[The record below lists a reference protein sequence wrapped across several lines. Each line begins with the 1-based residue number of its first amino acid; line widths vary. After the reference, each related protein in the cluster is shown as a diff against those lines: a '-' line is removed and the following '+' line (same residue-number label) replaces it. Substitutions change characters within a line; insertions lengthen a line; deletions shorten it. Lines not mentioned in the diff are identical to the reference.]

1 MQKRLLKV
9 SIDSTGVAINALE
22 ALKTA
27 DIKSRKSAKASAKP
41 KWTKRI
47 DKTTSSITALRGVK
61 RFLRELP
68 KRVA

>member
-9 SIDSTGVAINALE
+9 SIDSVGVAINALE
-22 ALKTA
+22 ALKSA
-27 DIKSRKSAKASAKP
+27 DIKSRKAARVSAKP

-47 DKTTSSITALRGVK
+47 DATTASVNILRLVKTRLRQ
-61 RFLRELP
+61 LP